1 MLTKEANRQN
11 SMHHTTITKHII
23 VNDNHPLR
31 IRKQQSLCLVTF
43 AMFHPGVLT
52 RDATMATY
60 MTSIPSVYN
69 TATAVTSDDIDPALL
84 VLEALLLV
92 ELLVEVSSGA
102 PTSPLADVFCTCSDD
117 DWVVPYVSGDQRKQ
131 T

>member
-1 MLTKEANRQN
+1 
-11 SMHHTTITKHII
+11 
-23 VNDNHPLR
+23 
-31 IRKQQSLCLVTF
+31 
-43 AMFHPGVLT
+43 MFHPGVST